1 MATIQTPERRY
12 ARQSTGWLLSH
23 VATDARDLLTQE
35 LDAAKVEVKHQLDLA
50 KKATVSAAIGGG
62 VLAIAG
68 IILAIAL
75 AELLALVLMSWAAFA
90 IVGGALALIGG
101 ILLAVGG
108 KKAAEV
114 RPVPERTVREAKKD
128 VQWIKS
134 EAKSELT
141 S

>member
-1 MATIQTPERRY
+1 MATIHTPERRY
-12 ARQSTGWLLSH
+12 GRQSTGWLLSH

-35 LDAAKVEVKHQLDLA
+35 LDAAKVEVEHQLDLA
-50 KKATVSAAIGGG
+50 KQAAVSAAIGGA
-62 VLAIAG
+62 VLTVGG

-75 AELLALVLMSWAAFA
+75 AELLVLVLVPWAAFA

-108 KKAAEV
+108 NKASEV

-128 VQWIKS
+128 VQWVKS